1 MSDKFLKQFLIVNST
16 ERKTKTKGFVEK
28 TMQLRKKGK
37 DKKIT
42 LEDVKKLAEIY
53 DKDVDKKGG
62 RYLIRARNIYRDNTT
77 KMDSQRD
84 ITIRDSNGKYI
95 DDDPE
100 YYEKK
105 NYDRD
110 KYNEFFTIQ
119 IVYSK

>member
-1 MSDKFLKQFLIVNST
+1 MTDKFLKQFLIVNSS

-62 RYLIRARNIYRDNTT
+62 RYLIRARNIYRDNTN
-77 KMDSQRD
+77 

-100 YYEKK
+100 YYDKR

-119 IVYSK
+119 IIYSK

>member
-1 MSDKFLKQFLIVNST
+1 MTDKFLKQFLIENKT
-16 ERKTKTKGFVEK
+16 ERITKTKGFVEK
-28 TMQLRKKGK
+28 TMQLRKNK
-37 DKKIT
+37 KKIT

-62 RYLIRARNIYRDNTT
+62 RYLIRARNIYRDNITNT
-77 KMDSQRD
+77 DSQNNT
-84 ITIRDSNGKYI
+84 TIRDSNGNYI

-100 YYEKK
+100 YYEKR